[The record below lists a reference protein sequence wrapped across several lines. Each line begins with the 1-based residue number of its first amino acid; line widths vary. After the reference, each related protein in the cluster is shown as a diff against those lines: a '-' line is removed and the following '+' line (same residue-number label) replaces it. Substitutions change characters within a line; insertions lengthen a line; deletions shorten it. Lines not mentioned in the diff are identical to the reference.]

1 MFTPQRNQF
10 PATDRKGKTV
20 AFADEITT
28 PARFGSASDWRTFKE
43 VGLLNE
49 ASLERK
55 DIDALIEKNL
65 KLEKELFDYQH
76 NMGLL
81 LIEKKKW
88 TSRNEEL
95 QQAFDEATEILKR
108 ERTSSLIA
116 LSESEKREENLR
128 KALISEKQFVA
139 ELERDLKYLQQEHTE
154 VKTTSEA
161 NLAEAN
167 ALVMGIKEKA
177 LENDRE
183 RAVAEEK
190 LSVISRKS
198 SELERKLKD
207 VETREKVLQR
217 ERLSLATEREAHEAV
232 FYKQR
237 EDLQEWEKKLTVE
250 EDRLSEVKRSMNH
263 TEERTIESERAIKK
277 KEKSLEEMQQKIDTA
292 KSELKEREESLNKML
307 YDISMKEKDF
317 EAMKTKVDMKEKEL
331 HELEEK
337 LIVREQMEI
346 GKLLDDQKG
355 VLDSR
360 LQEFEMELEQRR
372 ISLDEELEKKKGEIE
387 KLQVEIGHKEEQLGK
402 REAALEKMEERV
414 EEKEK
419 DLEARLK
426 AVKEKEKDLK
436 TEEKKL
442 HVENERLLEDKES
455 LRKLKDEIEEIG
467 AETTKQESKI
477 REEYESLRITKEE
490 RLEFIRQQSELKQQI
505 ERVKQEGEL
514 LLKEREELKQDKGRF
529 EKEWDAL
536 DEKKADITREQ
547 KEVAE
552 EKQKLRSL
560 QISEKHRLK
569 TELNDV
575 KMQKESLEADMASN
589 GNISCAKNLALKEME
604 ELECEKLALKRER
617 DEISVEK
624 KQLKKLHDELY
635 KDVADVDALR
645 ISLKEQRDDL
655 CRSKERFAV
664 FLKKVNL
671 CSTCRVSFHEFI
683 NSEQVPDDK
692 LPNDS
697 KSTSF
702 IGILASAM
710 VPESSL
716 PDDSH
721 EPSATE
727 HSFAESKGAEVSMQS
742 EIKSDKPRRGRGRS
756 KSVRGRSQATTAA
769 TNDSKPSD
777 VKIPRKR
784 QREQGSRITESEHAN
799 GDSDEGVDSVTTGG
813 RKKKRQTAIPV
824 SLAPAQSRYHL
835 RRHRNVGTEEEK
847 TQESTGAME
856 RQESVNGD
864 IRTMPNPKDNLT
876 PPQRENKE
884 NGKAETLVE
893 AVTHEE
899 IVKVVRETEFKDKS
913 TGKRPVEEDP
923 QLEAGGSVERKE
935 HGVQEKDRTFSMSQE
950 ENEEEIEEQDTETD
964 HPGEASIGKKIWVF
978 FTT

>member
-1 MFTPQRNQF
+1 MFTPERKHF
-10 PATDRKGKTV
+10 PATDRKGKSV
-20 AFADEITT
+20 AFADETLT
-28 PARFGSASDWRTFKE
+28 PSPATSRFGLGDWRTFRE
-43 VGLLNE
+43 VGLLDE

-55 DIDALIEKNL
+55 DLEAVIEKNL

-88 TSRNEEL
+88 VARNEEL
-95 QQAFDEATEILKR
+95 QEAFDEVNEILRR
-108 ERTSSLIA
+108 ERSSSLIA

-139 ELERDLKYLQQEHTE
+139 ELERDLKYLQQEHSE
-154 VKTTSEA
+154 VKTTSEVK
-161 NLAEAN
+161 LAEAN

-177 LENDRE
+177 LEVERE

-190 LSVISRKS
+190 LSVVSRKS

-250 EDRLSEVKRSMNH
+250 EERLSEVKRSISY

-292 KSELKEREESLNKML
+292 KSELKEREESVKMMLN
-307 YDISMKEKDF
+307 DISIKEKDL

-337 LIVREQMEI
+337 LIAREQMEI

-360 LQEFEMELEQRR
+360 MQEFEMELEQKR
-372 ISLDEELEKKKGEIE
+372 ISLDKELEKKKSEIE
-387 KLQVEIGHKEEQLGK
+387 KLQVEISHKEDQLGK
-402 REAALEKMEERV
+402 REAALKKMEERV
-414 EEKEK
+414 KEKEK
-419 DLEARLK
+419 DLEATLK
-426 AVKEKEKDLK
+426 AVKDKEEALK

-455 LRKLKDEIEEIG
+455 LRKLKEEIEEIG
-467 AETTKQESKI
+467 AETTKQESRL
-477 REEYESLRITKEE
+477 REEYESLRITEEE
-490 RLEFIRQQSELKQQI
+490 RLEFIKQQSELKQHI
-505 ERVKQEGEL
+505 DRVKQEGET
-514 LLKEREELKQDKGRF
+514 LLKEREELKQDKERF
-529 EKEWDAL
+529 EKEWEAL
-536 DEKKADITREQ
+536 DEKKADRTYER
-547 KEVAE
+547 
-552 EKQKLRSL
+552 RSQEGL
-560 QISEKHRLK
+560 
-569 TELNDV
+569 D
-575 KMQKESLEADMASN
+575 
-589 GNISCAKNLALKEME
+589 
-604 ELECEKLALKRER
+604 ELEYEKLALKKERE
-617 DEISVEK
+617 ELSVEK

-645 ISLKEQRDDL
+645 VSLKEQRDDL

-671 CSTCRVSFHEFI
+671 CSTCRTPFHEFI
-683 NSEQVPDDK
+683 NADRVPD
-692 LPNDS
+692 
-697 KSTSF
+697 
-702 IGILASAM
+702 

-716 PDDSH
+716 PDDSLDTMAGNGH

-727 HSFAESKGAEVSMQS
+727 HSFSESKGAEQS
-742 EIKSDKPRRGRGRS
+742 EVKSDKPRRGRGRS
-756 KSVRGRSQATTAA
+756 NKSVRGRSQAA
-769 TNDSKPSD
+769 TSDSKPSD
-777 VKIPRKR
+777 VKVAKKR
-784 QREQGSRITESEHAN
+784 QRDQGSRITESEHAD

-835 RRHRNVGTEEEK
+835 RRHRNVGTEDEK
-847 TQESTGAME
+847 AQTSTGAME
-856 RQESVNGD
+856 KEESVNGD
-864 IRTMPNPKDNLT
+864 DIRTVPSPKDNL
-876 PPQRENKE
+876 KE
-884 NGKAETLVE
+884 NGKVETVVE

-899 IVKVVRETEFKDKS
+899 IVKVEAETELKDKS

-923 QLEAGGSVERKE
+923 QLEAGGSGEIKE
-935 HGVQEKDRTFSMSQE
+935 DGGEEEDGTFSRIQE
-950 ENEEEIEEQDTETD
+950 ENEEEIEEEDTETE
-964 HPGEASIGKKIWVF
+964 HPGEASIGKKIWTF

>member
-1 MFTPQRNQF
+1 MFTPQRN
-10 PATDRKGKTV
+10 PATDRKGKSV
-20 AFADEITT
+20 AFSDETTT
-28 PARFGSASDWRTFKE
+28 PPHRFGSVDDWRTFRE
-43 VGLLNE
+43 VGLLDE

-88 TSRNEEL
+88 TLANEEL
-95 QQAFDEATEILKR
+95 RQGFDEVNEILKR
-108 ERTSSLIA
+108 ERNSSLIA
-116 LSESEKREENLR
+116 LSESEKREESLR
-128 KALISEKQFVA
+128 KALINEKQFVA
-139 ELERDLKYLQQEHTE
+139 ELERDLKYLQQEYSE
-154 VKTTSEA
+154 VKTSSEA
-161 NLAEAN
+161 KLAEAN
-167 ALVMGIKEKA
+167 DLVMGIKEKA
-177 LENDRE
+177 LEVDKE

-190 LSVISRKS
+190 LSVVSRKS

-237 EDLQEWEKKLTVE
+237 EELQEWEKKLTVE
-250 EDRLSEVKRSMNH
+250 EDRLSEVKRSIKH
-263 TEERTIESERAIKK
+263 TEERTVESERAIKK
-277 KEKSLEEMQQKIDTA
+277 KEKSLQEMQRKIDTA
-292 KSELKEREESLNKML
+292 KSELKEREESMKKML
-307 YDISMKEKDF
+307 NDLSLKEKDF
-317 EAMKTKVDMKEKEL
+317 EAMKTKVDLKEKEL

-337 LIVREQMEI
+337 LKVREQMEI

-360 LQEFEMELEQRR
+360 LQEFEKELEQKST
-372 ISLDEELEKKKGEIE
+372 SLDEELEKKKGEIE
-387 KLQVEIGHKEEQLGK
+387 KLQVEIDHKEEQLGK
-402 REAALEKMEERV
+402 REAALEKTEEAV
-414 EEKEK
+414 KEKEK

-442 HVENERLLEDKES
+442 QVENERLLEDKES
-455 LRKLKDEIEEIG
+455 LRKLKEEIEEIG
-467 AETTKQESKI
+467 AETTKEESKI

-505 ERVKQEGEL
+505 DRVKREGEL
-514 LLKEREELKQDKGRF
+514 HLKEREELKQDKGRF
-529 EKEWDAL
+529 EKEWEAL
-536 DEKKADITREQ
+536 DEKKADIAREQ

-552 EKQKLRSL
+552 EKEKLRSM
-560 QISEKHRLK
+560 QISRVLD
-569 TELNDV
+569 DV
-575 KMQKESLEADMASN
+575 QMKKESLEAN
-589 GNISCAKNLALKEME
+589 VTINENISCAKKLALKEME
-604 ELECEKLALKRER
+604 ELEYEKLALKKER

-645 ISLKEQRDDL
+645 VSLKEQRDDL
-655 CRSKERFAV
+655 VRSKERFAV
-664 FLKKVNL
+664 FLKKVSL
-671 CSTCRVSFHEFI
+671 CSTCRIPVHEFS
-683 NSEQVPDDK
+683 NSERVPDAQD
-692 LPNDS
+692 DS

-702 IGILASAM
+702 IGKLASAM
-710 VPESSL
+710 AL

-727 HSFAESKGAEVSMQS
+727 HSFSESKGAEVSTQS
-742 EIKSDKPRRGRGRS
+742 EIKRDKPRRGRGRG
-756 KSVRGRSQATTAA
+756 KSVRGRSQATT
-769 TNDSKPSD
+769 TSDSKLSD
-777 VKIPRKR
+777 VKVPRKR
-784 QREQGSRITESEHAN
+784 QREQGSRITESEQHGD

-835 RRHRNVGTEEEK
+835 RRHRNVGTEEDK

-856 RQESVNGD
+856 KQESVDGDD
-864 IRTMPNPKDNLT
+864 IRTVPSPKDILT
-876 PPQRENKE
+876 PPQGENKQ

-893 AVTHEE
+893 AVRREE
-899 IVKVVRETEFKDKS
+899 IVKVETETEFKDKS
-913 TGKRPVEEDP
+913 TGKRLVEEDP
-923 QLEAGGSVERKE
+923 QLEAGGSGEIRE
-935 HGVQEKDRTFSMSQE
+935 HGDEEDDGTFSMIQE
-950 ENEEEIEEQDTETD
+950 ENEEVEEEETETD

>member
-10 PATDRKGKTV
+10 PATDRKGKAV

-28 PARFGSASDWRTFKE
+28 PARFGPVGDDWRTFRE
-43 VGLLNE
+43 VGLLDE

-88 TSRNEEL
+88 TFTNEEL
-95 QQAFDEATEILKR
+95 QQAFDEVNEILKR
-108 ERTSSLIA
+108 ERTSSLMA
-116 LSESEKREENLR
+116 LSDSEKREENLR

-161 NLAEAN
+161 KLAEAN
-167 ALVMGIKEKA
+167 DLVMGIKEKA
-177 LENDRE
+177 LEVDRE
-183 RAVAEEK
+183 RVVAEEK

-250 EDRLSEVKRSMNH
+250 EDRLSEVKRSINH
-263 TEERTIESERAIKK
+263 TEERTVESERAIKK

-292 KSELKEREESLNKML
+292 KSELKEREESINKML
-307 YDISMKEKDF
+307 NDISMKEKDF
-317 EAMKTKVDMKEKEL
+317 EAMKTKVAMKEKEL

-337 LIVREQMEI
+337 LIAREQMEI

-360 LQEFEMELEQRR
+360 MHEFEMELEQKR

-387 KLQVEIGHKEEQLGK
+387 RLQVEIGHKEEQLGK

-414 EEKEK
+414 KEKEK
-419 DLEARLK
+419 DLQARLK

-442 HVENERLLEDKES
+442 HMENERLLEDKES

-477 REEYESLRITKEE
+477 REEYESLKITKEE

-505 ERVKQEGEL
+505 DRVKQEGEL

-536 DEKKADITREQ
+536 DEKKADIAREQ

-552 EKQKLRSL
+552 EKEKLRST
-560 QISEKHRLK
+560 QISRVLD
-569 TELNDV
+569 DV
-575 KMQKESLEADMASN
+575 KMKKESLEANVAIN
-589 GNISCAKNLALKEME
+589 ENISCAKKLALKEME
-604 ELECEKLALKRER
+604 ELECEKLALKKER

-645 ISLKEQRDDL
+645 VSLKEQRDDL

-671 CSTCRVSFHEFI
+671 CSTCRISFHEFI
-683 NSEQVPDDK
+683 NSERVPDD
-692 LPNDS
+692 S
-697 KSTSF
+697 RSTSF
-702 IGILASAM
+702 IGILASDM

-727 HSFAESKGAEVSMQS
+727 HSFSESKGAEVSMQS
-742 EIKSDKPRRGRGRS
+742 EIKSDKPRRGRGRG
-756 KSVRGRSQATTAA
+756 KSVRGRSQQATTS
-769 TNDSKPSD
+769 DSKLSD
-777 VKIPRKR
+777 VKVPRKR
-784 QREQGSRITESEHAN
+784 QREQGSRITESEHAD
-799 GDSDEGVDSVTTGG
+799 GDSDGGVDSVTTGG

-824 SLAPAQSRYHL
+824 SLAPAQGRYHL
-835 RRHRNVGTEEEK
+835 RRHRNVGTEEDK
-847 TQESTGAME
+847 TQESTGAVE
-856 RQESVNGD
+856 KQESVNGD
-864 IRTMPNPKDNLT
+864 DIRTVPSPKDNVT
-876 PPQRENKE
+876 PPQGENKQ

-893 AVTHEE
+893 AVIHEE
-899 IVKVVRETEFKDKS
+899 IVKVEAETEFKDKS

-923 QLEAGGSVERKE
+923 QLEAGGSGEIKE
-935 HGVQEKDRTFSMSQE
+935 HGGEEDDGTFSMTQE
-950 ENEEEIEEQDTETD
+950 ENEEEETETD

>member
-10 PATDRKGKTV
+10 PATDRKGKAV

-28 PARFGSASDWRTFKE
+28 PARFRSVDDDWRTFKE
-43 VGLLNE
+43 VGLLDE

-88 TSRNEEL
+88 TFTNEEL
-95 QQAFDEATEILKR
+95 QQAFDEANEILKR
-108 ERTSSLIA
+108 ERTSSLMA

-128 KALISEKQFVA
+128 KALINEKQFVA

-154 VKTTSEA
+154 VKTTSETK
-161 NLAEAN
+161 LAEAN
-167 ALVMGIKEKA
+167 DLVMGIKEKA
-177 LENDRE
+177 LEVDRG

-190 LSVISRKS
+190 LSVISRKT

-207 VETREKVLQR
+207 VETREKGLQR

-250 EDRLSEVKRSMNH
+250 EDRLSEVKRSINH
-263 TEERTIESERAIKK
+263 TEERTVESERAIKK
-277 KEKSLEEMQQKIDTA
+277 KEKSLEEMQRKIDSA
-292 KSELKEREESLNKML
+292 KSELKEREESINKML
-307 YDISMKEKDF
+307 NDISMKEKDF
-317 EAMKTKVDMKEKEL
+317 EAMKTKVDTKEKEL

-360 LQEFEMELEQRR
+360 MQEFEMEFERKR

-387 KLQVEIGHKEEQLGK
+387 KLQVEISHKEEQLGK
-402 REAALEKMEERV
+402 RETELEKMEETV
-414 EEKEK
+414 KEKEK

-426 AVKEKEKDLK
+426 AVKAKEKDLK

-442 HVENERLLEDKES
+442 HMENERLLEDKES

-477 REEYESLRITKEE
+477 REEFDSLRITKEE

-505 ERVKQEGEL
+505 DRVKREGEL

-552 EKQKLRSL
+552 EKEKLRSM
-560 QISEKHRLK
+560 QISRVLD
-569 TELNDV
+569 DV
-575 KMQKESLEADMASN
+575 KMKKESLEANVAIN
-589 GNISCAKNLALKEME
+589 ENISCAKKLALKEME
-604 ELECEKLALKRER
+604 ELEHEKLALKRER

-645 ISLKEQRDDL
+645 VSLKEQRDDL
-655 CRSKERFAV
+655 CRSKERFSV

-671 CSTCRVSFHEFI
+671 CSTCRISFHEFI
-683 NSEQVPDDK
+683 NSERVEDG
-692 LPNDS
+692 DS

-702 IGILASAM
+702 IGILASVM
-710 VPESSL
+710 VPEASL

-727 HSFAESKGAEVSMQS
+727 HSFSESKGAEVSLQS
-742 EIKSDKPRRGRGRS
+742 EIKSDKPRRGRGRG
-756 KSVRGRSQATTAA
+756 KSVRGRSQATTS
-769 TNDSKPSD
+769 DSKPSD
-777 VKIPRKR
+777 VKVPRKR
-784 QREQGSRITESEHAN
+784 QREQGSRITESEQHAD

-813 RKKKRQTAIPV
+813 RKKKRQTAIPL

-835 RRHRNVGTEEEK
+835 RRHRNVGTEEDK

-856 RQESVNGD
+856 KQESVNGD
-864 IRTMPNPKDNLT
+864 DIRTVPSPNDNLP
-876 PPQRENKE
+876 PPQGENRE

-899 IVKVVRETEFKDKS
+899 IVKVEAETEFKDKS
-913 TGKRPVEEDP
+913 TGKRPVENDP
-923 QLEAGGSVERKE
+923 QLEAGGSGEIKE
-935 HGVQEKDRTFSMSQE
+935 HGGEEDDVTFSMTQE
-950 ENEEEIEEQDTETD
+950 ENEEETETD

>member
-10 PATDRKGKTV
+10 PATDRKGKAV

-28 PARFGSASDWRTFKE
+28 PSPPMSRFGSLSAVDDWRRFKE
-43 VGLLNE
+43 VGLLDE

-55 DIDALIEKNL
+55 DLEALIEKNL

-95 QQAFDEATEILKR
+95 QQAFDEVNEILKR

-128 KALISEKQFVA
+128 RALISEKQFVA

-154 VKTTSEA
+154 VKSTSEA
-161 NLAEAN
+161 KLAEAN

-177 LENDRE
+177 LEVDKE

-250 EDRLSEVKRSMNH
+250 EDRLSEVKRSINH
-263 TEERTIESERAIKK
+263 TEEKSIESERAIKK
-277 KEKSLEEMQQKIDTA
+277 KEKSLEEMQRKIDTA
-292 KSELKEREESLNKML
+292 KSELKEREESVNKML
-307 YDISMKEKDF
+307 NDLSMKEKDF
-317 EAMKTKVDMKEKEL
+317 EAMKTKVEMKEKEL

-337 LIVREQMEI
+337 LVVREQMEI
-346 GKLLDDQKG
+346 GKLLEDQKG

-360 LQEFEMELEQRR
+360 RQEFEMELEQRR
-372 ISLDEELEKKKGEIE
+372 ISLDEELEKKRGEIE

-402 REAALEKMEERV
+402 REAAVEEMEERMK
-414 EEKEK
+414 EKEK
-419 DLEARLK
+419 DLEARLE
-426 AVKEKEKDLK
+426 AVKEKEKAQR

-455 LRKLKDEIEEIG
+455 LRKLKEEIEEIG
-467 AETTKQESKI
+467 AETTKHESRI

-505 ERVKQEGEL
+505 DRVKQEGEL

-529 EKEWDAL
+529 EKEWEAL
-536 DEKKADITREQ
+536 DEKKADIAREQ

-552 EKQKLRSL
+552 EKEKLRSL
-560 QISEKHRLK
+560 QISRVLD
-569 TELNDV
+569 DV
-575 KMQKESLEADMASN
+575 KMKKESLEGKVTIN
-589 GNISCAKNLALKEME
+589 ENISCAKKLALKEME
-604 ELECEKLALKRER
+604 ELEYEKLALKKER

-624 KQLKKLHDELY
+624 NQLKKLHDELY

-645 ISLKEQRDDL
+645 NSLKEQRDDL
-655 CRSKERFAV
+655 YRSKDRFAV
-664 FLKKVNL
+664 LLKKVDL
-671 CSTCRVSFHEFI
+671 CSTCRIPFHKFI
-683 NSEQVPDDK
+683 NSEQVPDVEDG
-692 LPNDS
+692 NDR

-702 IGILASAM
+702 IGKLASAM
-710 VPESSL
+710 APESSL
-716 PDDSH
+716 PDDSLDTAAGNDH
-721 EPSATE
+721 EPSA
-727 HSFAESKGAEVSMQS
+727 SFSESKGAEVSLQS
-742 EIKSDKPRRGRGRS
+742 EIKSDKPRRGRGRG
-756 KSVRGRSQATTAA
+756 KSVRGRSQATS
-769 TNDSKPSD
+769 DSKPSD
-777 VKIPRKR
+777 VKVPRKR
-784 QREQGSRITESEHAN
+784 QREQGSRITESEQAD

-813 RKKKRQTAIPV
+813 RKKKRQTAVPV

-835 RRHRNVGTEEEK
+835 RRHRNVGTEEDK
-847 TQESTGAME
+847 AQESTGAVE
-856 RQESVNGD
+856 KQKNVNGD
-864 IRTMPNPKDNLT
+864 IRTVPSPKDSF
-876 PPQRENKE
+876 KE
-884 NGKAETLVE
+884 NGKAETLAE
-893 AVTHEE
+893 TLTHEE
-899 IVKVVRETEFKDKS
+899 IVKVETETEFKDKS
-913 TGKRPVEEDP
+913 TGKRPVQENP
-923 QLEAGGSVERKE
+923 QLEAGGSGEGKE
-935 HGVQEKDRTFSMSQE
+935 HGGEEDDGTFSIIQE
-950 ENEEEIEEQDTETD
+950 EKEEEIEEEDAETE
-964 HPGEASIGKKIWVF
+964 HPGEASIGKKIWQVKQKEMCYL
-978 FTT
+978 